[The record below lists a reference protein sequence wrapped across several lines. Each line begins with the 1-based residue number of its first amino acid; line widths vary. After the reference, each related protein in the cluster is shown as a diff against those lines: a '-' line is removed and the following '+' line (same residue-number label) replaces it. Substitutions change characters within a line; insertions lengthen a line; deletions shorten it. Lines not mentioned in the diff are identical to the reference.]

1 MWERACSRSK
11 PAPTFRPTF
20 LQDLR
25 SEVSKRLRAFA
36 LVNPTRTNH
45 ATLVASF
52 ARPLRW
58 LTPMLDR
65 MTGVITST
73 PSQ

>member
-1 MWERACSRSK
+1 
-11 PAPTFRPTF
+11 